1 MAEKDYPSYSQ
12 CPGECYD
19 VFWEEQNKDEV
30 VFDIEKLTKG
40 LRWTGEEWVKVTTSY
55 RVDFFTKGQSEL
67 QWKYFNTMEAAI
79 AAAHCMVVSG
89 EYSVE
94 AINPDTSPTE

>member
-1 MAEKDYPSYSQ
+1 MTKKDYPSYSQ

-19 VFWEEQNKDEV
+19 GFWEDQEEDGV
-30 VFDIEKLTKG
+30 VFDVEELTKG
-40 LRWTGEEWVKVTTSY
+40 LRWTGKEWVKVTTSY
-55 RVDFFTKGQSEL
+55 RVDFCKKEESEL
-67 QWKYFNTMEAAI
+67 KWKYFDTMEAAI

-94 AINPDTSPTE
+94 AINPDTSPTG